1 MDAQEEISLIE
12 RVARIEE
19 RVDNKFDYLGDELK
33 TIKENHLQHLQKDVT
48 DLKIQVA
55 TLAVKVG
62 IITAV
67 AVAAIEIIVRIAE
80 HFILK

>member
-19 RVDNKFDYLGDELK
+19 RVDNKFDYLGGELK

>member
-1 MDAQEEISLIE
+1 MDAQEEISLVE
-12 RVARIEE
+12 RVAKIEE
-19 RVDNKFDYLGDELK
+19 RVDNKFDYLGSELK

-62 IITAV
+62 LITAV
-67 AVAAIEIIVRIAE
+67 AVAAIEIIVRITE